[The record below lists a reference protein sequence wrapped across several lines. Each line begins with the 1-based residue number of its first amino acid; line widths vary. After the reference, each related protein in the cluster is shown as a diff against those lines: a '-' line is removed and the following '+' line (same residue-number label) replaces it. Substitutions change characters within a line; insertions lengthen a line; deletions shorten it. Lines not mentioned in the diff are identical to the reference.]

1 MFYPFSLLS
10 RSFLLYTQSFIF
22 FSEKHNN
29 QNSPRSSDLIE
40 VPIISHALPLVLFL
54 GATILIQIFKFTHT
68 GHIAFSIS
76 FVSVVSTYSDLNL
89 DVLQIIVILICSI

>member
-10 RSFLLYTQSFIF
+10 RSLLLYTQSFIF

-29 QNSPRSSDLIE
+29 PNSPKSSDLIE
-40 VPIISHALPLVLFL
+40 LPIISHALPLVLFL
-54 GATILIQIFKFTHT
+54 GATILIQIKFTHT

-89 DVLQIIVILICSI
+89 DVLQNIVILICSI